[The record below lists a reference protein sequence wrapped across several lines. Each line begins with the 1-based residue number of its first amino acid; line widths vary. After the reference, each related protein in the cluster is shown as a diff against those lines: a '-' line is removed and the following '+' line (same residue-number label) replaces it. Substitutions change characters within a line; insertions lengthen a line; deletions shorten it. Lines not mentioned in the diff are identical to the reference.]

1 MVDKAHENLAQRM
14 ASMMC
19 VDINLALNPKEVDQV
34 HEYLDNNGKLSVE
47 TILKLRVKKVQEK
60 GDDLELEELNIDND
74 VPLSLDF

>member
-1 MVDKAHENLAQRM
+1 
-14 ASMMC
+14 MMC

-34 HEYLDNNGKLSVE
+34 HENLDNNGKLSVE